1 MPYWSGTFRCIHT
14 RMHSC
19 WHTYTWTHPHVCT
32 PTCMHTFTHTH
43 THRCAHTRAATHVC
57 THVELVLNAIDELSY
72 WLIFTSVAFILIGCS
87 WMKDLNSRLIRFYYL
102 YGEERLLTADPAVIK
117 YICVTNSKNYRHS
130 STSGWLEWNTLA
142 VQVLADRF
150 VSLRTL

>member
-1 MPYWSGTFRCIHT
+1 MPYWSGTFCCIHT

-142 VQVLADRF
+142 VQVLADKF